1 MKCFGKGQSGH
12 LSRVTNASLIIYCYW
27 CKFFINIMLKD
38 INIDNKTMH
47 FITNKVSMS
56 ELAFLKRKDFCIS
69 ILLKTTVFL
78 LFEEIHTVTLLRVEL
93 YTYFFAVSYTH
104 LTLPTKA

>member
-12 LSRVTNASLIIYCYW
+12 LSRMIKASLIIYCFW
-27 CKFFINIMLKD
+27 CKFFINVMLKD
-38 INIDNKTMH
+38 INITIPV
-47 FITNKVSMS
+47 ITNKVSMS

-93 YTYFFAVSYTH
+93 YTYFFVDFYKYN
-104 LTLPTKA
+104 L